1 MAYIGDAVARKIMH
15 PSTCPC
21 PLLKRLD
28 GAAKSAGT
36 SRAELIRS
44 ALTAHCDRAEE
55 LAEHRRRLGE
65 REGAGR

>member
-1 MAYIGDAVARKIMH
+1 MAYIGGSVARKIITLNL
-15 PSTCPC
+15 PV

-28 GAAKSAGT
+28 GAARAAGT

-44 ALTAHCDRAEE
+44 ALTAHCDRTAE

-65 REGAGR
+65 PEGVGR

>member
-1 MAYIGDAVARKIMH
+1 MTYIGGSVARKIITLNL
-15 PSTCPC
+15 PV
-21 PLLKRLD
+21 PLLRRLD
-28 GAAKSAGT
+28 GAAKTAGT

-44 ALTAHCDRAEE
+44 ALAAHCDRAEE

>member
-1 MAYIGDAVARKIMH
+1 MPSIGGAAARKIITLNL
-15 PSTCPC
+15 PV

-28 GAAKSAGT
+28 GAAKAAGT
-36 SRAELIRS
+36 SRAELVRS